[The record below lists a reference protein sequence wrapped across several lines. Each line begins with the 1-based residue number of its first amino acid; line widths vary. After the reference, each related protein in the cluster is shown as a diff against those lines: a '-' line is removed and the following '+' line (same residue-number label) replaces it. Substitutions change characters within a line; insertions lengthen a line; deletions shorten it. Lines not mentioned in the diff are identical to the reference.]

1 MSIFEPH
8 QIAMISMGTLTFIKP
23 AINKLRSA
31 GLKSKVLQI
40 PMVDAVGKSSYTKE
54 VKAEIFSN
62 VYNEFRAWH
71 NDLFFYLCM
80 EESSI
85 WQSVFGD
92 FYKSNVDFETAL
104 FESVSSKMKPL
115 EIA

>member
-1 MSIFEPH
+1 
-8 QIAMISMGTLTFIKP
+8 
-23 AINKLRSA
+23 
-31 GLKSKVLQI
+31 
-40 PMVDAVGKSSYTKE
+40 
-54 VKAEIFSN
+54 
-62 VYNEFRAWH
+62 
-71 NDLFFYLCM
+71 M

-85 WQSVFGD
+85 WESVFGD